1 MGNTKR
7 NNIQQKQGEWGG
19 RTDAKYSREGGGRG
33 IQEKGGSSRQAKKER
48 EECKKGKCSERV
60 RGSGVSRVS
69 RVSRGRPGVK
79 LKKKA

>member
-19 RTDAKYSREGGGRG
+19 RTDAKYSREGGAEEYRRKEGVAGR
-33 IQEKGGSSRQAKKER
+33 QKKR

-60 RGSGVSRVS
+60 RG
-69 RVSRGRPGVK
+69 
-79 LKKKA
+79 AE